1 MTQKN
6 ETPALL
12 ISLLIT
18 LGLIGAGVWWF
29 LRNQSGGVGISPLPL
44 PQTSTAPNSNPASTP
59 ANPSAPAT
67 QSGADFTTVQNVP
80 SGLFSYGG
88 STTWAPIR
96 GQIDPLFRS
105 AFPQFQL
112 RYIDP
117 PGQPPGS
124 STGIQMLLD
133 GQLAIAQS
141 SRPLQP
147 AEFDQAKQRGF
158 TITQIPVALEGIA
171 IAVHPDLAI
180 PGLTIDQLKGIYS
193 GQLTNWNQVGGS
205 NLPIT
210 AYSRQ
215 DQGGTVEFFIANVL
229 GGGSFGSNVRYV
241 SNTTQALRDVS
252 NDLGGIY
259 YASAPEVVGQCT
271 TKPLPLARQPNEFI
285 SPYLPP
291 LVLPSQCPAQRNR
304 LNSEAFKSGQYPLTR
319 TLFVIAKQN
328 GQTEQQAGE
337 AYANLLLTQTGQAA
351 LAEAGFVP
359 IR

>member
-12 ISLLIT
+12 LSLLIT
-18 LGLIGAGVWWF
+18 VGLIGAGAWWF
-29 LRNQSGGVGISPLPL
+29 FRSQQGSGGTNPLPI
-44 PQTSTAPNSNPASTP
+44 PQTTTATSSPGGNAPNSTAGDS
-59 ANPSAPAT
+59 
-67 QSGADFTTVQNVP
+67 FLTVPNVP
-80 SGLFSYGG
+80 PGLFSYGG

-96 GQIDPLFRS
+96 GEIDPLIQR
-105 AFPQFQL
+105 AFPQFQF

-117 PGQPPGS
+117 PGQPAGS
-124 STGIQMLLD
+124 GTGIQMLLD

-147 AEFDQAKQRGF
+147 AEYDQAKQRGF
-158 TITQIPVALEGIA
+158 TIVQIPIALEAIA
-171 IAVHPDLAI
+171 IAVHPDLNI

-193 GQLTNWNQVGGS
+193 GQLTNWNQVGGPD
-205 NLPIT
+205 LAIT

-215 DQGGTVEFFIANVL
+215 EQGGTVEFFIANVL

-241 SNTTQALRDVS
+241 VNTTQALRDVS
-252 NDLGGIY
+252 NDVGGVY

-271 TKPLPLARQPNEFI
+271 TKPLALARQPNQFV

-291 LVLPSQCPAQRNR
+291 LVLPAQCPAQRNR
-304 LNSEAFKSGQYPLTR
+304 INAEAFKSGQYPLTR

-328 GQTEQQAGE
+328 GQAEQQAGE
-337 AYANLLLTQTGQAA
+337 AYANLLLSAEGQTA
-351 LAEAGFVP
+351 LAGAGFVP

>member
-12 ISLLIT
+12 LSLLIT
-18 LGLIGAGVWWF
+18 VGLIGAGAWWF
-29 LRNQSGGVGISPLPL
+29 FRSQQGGGGTNPLPI
-44 PQTSTAPNSNPASTP
+44 PQTTTATSSPGGNTPTSTAGGSFSTV
-59 ANPSAPAT
+59 A
-67 QSGADFTTVQNVP
+67 NVP

-96 GQIDPLFRS
+96 GEIDPLLQR
-105 AFPQFQL
+105 AFPQFQF

-117 PGQPPGS
+117 PGQPAGS
-124 STGIQMLLD
+124 GTGIQMLLD

-147 AEFDQAKQRGF
+147 AEYDQAKQRGF
-158 TITQIPVALEGIA
+158 SVVQIPIALEGIA
-171 IAVHPDLAI
+171 IAVHPDLNI

-193 GQLTNWNQVGGS
+193 GQLTNWNQVGGPD
-205 NLPIT
+205 LAIT

-215 DQGGTVEFFIANVL
+215 EQGGTVEFFIANVL
-229 GGGSFGSNVRYV
+229 VGGSFGSNVRYV
-241 SNTTQALRDVS
+241 VNTTQALRDVS
-252 NDLGGIY
+252 NDVGGIY
-259 YASAPEVVGQCT
+259 YASVPEVVGQCT
-271 TKPLPLARQPNEFI
+271 TKPLPLARQPNQFI

-291 LVLPSQCPAQRNR
+291 LILPSQCPAQRNQI
-304 LNSEAFKSGQYPLTR
+304 NAEALKNGQYPLTR

-328 GQTEQQAGE
+328 GQAEQQAGE
-337 AYANLLLTQTGQAA
+337 AYANLLLTPEGQTA
-351 LAEAGFVP
+351 LAGAGFVP

>member
-12 ISLLIT
+12 LSLLIT
-18 LGLIGAGVWWF
+18 VGLIGAGAWWF
-29 LRNQSGGVGISPLPL
+29 FRGQQGDVGLNPLPV
-44 PQTSTAPNSNPASTP
+44 PQATTAPNSPPVGNAPA
-59 ANPSAPAT
+59 PSAPGG
-67 QSGADFTTVQNVP
+67 SGFATVQNVP

-88 STTWAPIR
+88 STSWAPIR
-96 GQIDPLFRS
+96 GQIDPLIQQ

-112 RYIDP
+112 RYVDP
-117 PGQPPGS
+117 VGQPPGS
-124 STGIQMLLD
+124 GAGIQMLLD

-158 TITQIPVALEGIA
+158 TIVQIPVALEGIA
-171 IAVHPDLAI
+171 IAVHPDLSV

-193 GQLTNWNQVGGS
+193 GQLTNWSQVGGS

-241 SNTTQALRDVS
+241 ANTTQALRDVS

-271 TKPLPLARQPNEFI
+271 TKPLPLARQPNQFI

-304 LNSEAFKSGQYPLTR
+304 INADALKSGQYPLTR

-328 GQTEQQAGE
+328 GQAEQQAGE
-337 AYANLLLTQTGQAA
+337 AYANLLLTPEGQTA
-351 LAEAGFVP
+351 LAGAGFVP